1 MSKVI
6 ASALI
11 KTRLDLTT
19 FKHLNTDDIYD
30 FINNNDIL
38 NVKNYD
44 DENGNKEI
52 VQKHMKK
59 HYETY
64 FNNLD
69 LEKFLNNLKM
79 PIQMV
84 NDITVKPTINK
95 DGLVKFET
103 EYLPKIIIKIYTQKC
118 NDIIYNLIYYESMND
133 YNVICLLE
141 KYTNEKSY
149 LLWHCDAHSYEYFGT
164 DTMYWYN
171 TNGNGSDCKHLSAK
185 KLECPINII
194 KNIINAF

>member
-1 MSKVI
+1 MSKI
-6 ASALI
+6 TATALI
-11 KTRLDLTT
+11 KTRLELST
-19 FKHLNTDDIYD
+19 FKCLNTDNIDD
-30 FINNNDIL
+30 FINKNIIL

-52 VQKHMKK
+52 VKKHMKK

-69 LEKFLNNLKM
+69 LNKFLNNLRM

-84 NDITVKPTINK
+84 NDIAIKPTINK
-95 DGLVKFET
+95 DGLVKFDT
-103 EYLPKIIIKIYTQKC
+103 TYLPKIIIKVYSYKD
-118 NDIIYNLIYYESMND
+118 NDTIYNLIYYESIGDN
-133 YNVICLLE
+133 NIFCLLE

-149 LLWHCDAHSYEYFGT
+149 LLWHCDAHSHEYFGT

-171 TNGNGSDCKHLSAK
+171 TNGDGSNCNHLSAK
-185 KLECPINII
+185 KLENPINILN
-194 KNIINAF
+194 NIVNI